1 MLPEDTQDVR
11 TANAERFTAEH
22 LSLGDLHEP
31 AEKLHEGSSDLI
43 NLMCSN
49 RVKPPSLQP
58 APLGAL
64 AYTTKPL
71 AAAKLA
77 DLCQKTQLIFRGG

>member
-11 TANAERFTAEH
+11 TTNAERFTAEH

-43 NLMCSN
+43 ESN
-49 RVKPPSLQP
+49 QQHFSQLH
-58 APLGAL
+58 LGTL

-77 DLCQKTQLIFRGG
+77 DLCQKIQLIFRGG